1 MNYKKLKEGEKTEM
15 PISSQVTLNDKNWK
29 IVKKFRFIENGKYKY
44 TFLAECIH
52 CGFQKEVSN
61 SGIYKGNIKCPH
73 CFCQNEVGKVYGCYE
88 IIEFLGYTDHKER
101 LYKSKCIKCGHV
113 FEKRRIDDIR
123 TPIKE
128 SCRFCNSIKGNFAFN
143 YLLNDYKSGAKSR
156 NLVFELTNDEFYSL
170 ITKSCK
176 YCGQEP
182 ELRIF
187 RKGLTGECK
196 AKVNGIDRVNSN
208 IGYIK
213 SNCVPCCTKCNL
225 MKSNYTSDDFLT
237 HISKIYHYNVK
248 GSTTISQ
255 ESTSQA
261 NGDGNGGYPE
271 MDNDIV

>member
-1 MNYKKLKEGEKTEM
+1 M
-15 PISSQVTLNDKNWK
+15 
-29 IVKKFRFIENGKYKY
+29 
-44 TFLAECIH
+44 
-52 CGFQKEVSN
+52 
-61 SGIYKGNIKCPH
+61 
-73 CFCQNEVGKVYGCYE
+73 
-88 IIEFLGYTDHKER
+88 
-101 LYKSKCIKCGHV
+101 
-113 FEKRRIDDIR
+113 
-123 TPIKE
+123 
-128 SCRFCNSIKGNFAFN
+128 
-143 YLLNDYKSGAKSR
+143 LNDYKSGAKSR

-248 GSTTISQ
+248 GSTTISK